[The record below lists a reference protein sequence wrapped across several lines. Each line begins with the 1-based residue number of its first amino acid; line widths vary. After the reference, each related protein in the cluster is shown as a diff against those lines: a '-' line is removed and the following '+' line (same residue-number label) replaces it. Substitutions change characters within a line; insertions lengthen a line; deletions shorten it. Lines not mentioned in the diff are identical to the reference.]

1 MEQPSNAKLEQ
12 WVETS
17 RYRDRKD
24 FDSLH
29 GFFTVIERL
38 GEGTFSEVFKAVR
51 HQDKRLV
58 AIKQLNRTTRAKQVY
73 NESYLLQKLKG
84 EENVAH
90 LLGGHAGEGAHAHVQ
105 HTLVFPLYEH
115 DDFRDL
121 INNMEMED
129 VKRYMYSLC
138 NALSNIH
145 KHGIIHRDVKPSNFL
160 FSKAKGAG
168 YLIDF
173 GLAHEWRPRNSSPCQ
188 DIGHLGELKNKVQV
202 DENKNGQCG
211 EHGKNV
217 RSVGGNHGGNKGN
230 AEGSERDNVDKVEE
244 LKIQD
249 QHPDHGS
256 ETSPTSGKRSSTCPE
271 ERIPLHEL
279 LPLARQRLNFQ
290 KKGRN
295 VQKSN
300 NPEPAADEE
309 SKPEIQGETPKLS
322 RGEPSLVKPGTP
334 SRGPSAA
341 GPRPLTSGRSRAL
354 PKAPHVGFDDNVN
367 NLTKARPAASRRL
380 PMKLPGQ
387 PHKSKRVGARTPDA
401 NRGGTPGFRA
411 PEVLLRETKQGPG
424 IDVWSAG
431 VTFAS
436 LLAGRYPL
444 FSGGQDDCGAL
455 LELCVLFGADRL
467 EEVAIS
473 LRKKTTLPKLFT
485 EYLGERG
492 STAPRQVGS
501 DQKTRGLKETLLNLN
516 SKGGRVLKNRD
527 IPAHAFNLLEKLL
540 EPNPARRISA
550 VDALR
555 HPFFDSVRNDCIENP
570 KKISGGL
577 VPCRPSCLVDTLARK
592 APAPKPVAGII
603 NNLQGQ
609 QPCYTEAVGNTSTRN
624 GGSFDKQCTVR
635 KGRKVDDQDKNQ
647 GCLTVQSRSAHPAAD
662 EETTTPTGR
671 LSEGH
676 GEASHVA
683 SIAARLRDRR
693 KSAPSTYAGQKRR
706 CVERTCNVSAQQ
718 LDSSAIPRMLTRSQ
732 CKGGTATQSTH
743 KQPGMKRQRIRY
755 LR

>member
-17 RYRDRKD
+17 RYRGRKE

-105 HTLVFPLYEH
+105 HTLVFPLYEY

-121 INNMEMED
+121 INSMDIED

-173 GLAHEWRPRNSSPCQ
+173 GLAHEWKPKKSSPCQ
-188 DIGHLGELKNKVQV
+188 DTGHLGDLKSTVHV
-202 DENKNGQCG
+202 DENTNGQCG
-211 EHGKNV
+211 EHGKIV
-217 RSVGGNHGGNKGN
+217 RAVGGNQSRSEGN
-230 AEGSERDNVDKVEE
+230 ADEGERE
-244 LKIQD
+244 KIDEIEQLRIRD

-271 ERIPLHEL
+271 ERKPLHEL
-279 LPLARQRLNFQ
+279 LPLARQRLNSQ
-290 KKGRN
+290 TKGRK
-295 VQKSN
+295 VHTSN
-300 NPEPAADEE
+300 NPVPAADEE
-309 SKPEIQGETPKLS
+309 ANPEVQGQTPKLS

-354 PKAPHVGFDDNVN
+354 PKAHHVGLDDNAD
-367 NLTKARPAASRRL
+367 NLAKQRPVANKRL
-380 PMKLPGQ
+380 PLKLPGQ
-387 PHKSKRVGARTPDA
+387 PHKSRRVGARTPDA

-411 PEVLLRETKQGPG
+411 PEVLLRETQQGPG

-436 LLAGRYPL
+436 LLTGRYPL

-473 LRKKTTLPKLFT
+473 LRKRTTLPKLFT
-485 EYLGERG
+485 EYLGEWS
-492 STAPRQVGS
+492 STAPGKIGS
-501 DQKTRGLKETLLNLN
+501 AQKIRGLKETLLNLN
-516 SKGGRVLKNRD
+516 SNGGRVLKNRD
-527 IPAHAFNLLEKLL
+527 IPVHAFDLLEKLL
-540 EPNPARRISA
+540 EPNPALRISA
-550 VDALR
+550 VDALG
-555 HPFFDSVRNDCIENP
+555 HPFFDSVRDDCIQNS
-570 KKISGGL
+570 KRSSGGP
-577 VPCRPSCLVDTLARK
+577 VPCRPSCPADTLTQI

-603 NNLQGQ
+603 NNLQGN
-609 QPCYTEAVGNTSTRN
+609 QPCSKEAVGNATTRH
-624 GGSFDKQCTVR
+624 GDWIDKKQTAR
-635 KGRKVDDQDKNQ
+635 TGQKVDDQDKCQ
-647 GCLTVQSRSAHPAAD
+647 VRVSVQSRSAHPAA
-662 EETTTPTGR
+662 EEKTKTPAGR

-676 GEASHVA
+676 GEASPVA
-683 SIAARLRDRR
+683 SVAARLRDRR
-693 KSAPSTYAGQKRR
+693 RSAPPAYAGQKRR
-706 CVERTCNVSAQQ
+706 RVERACNVSAQQ
-718 LDSSAIPRMLTRSQ
+718 LDSSAIPRIRTRSQ
-732 CKGGTATQSTH
+732 CKGGTATRSTH
-743 KQPGMKRQRIRY
+743 KQPAKERQRIRH